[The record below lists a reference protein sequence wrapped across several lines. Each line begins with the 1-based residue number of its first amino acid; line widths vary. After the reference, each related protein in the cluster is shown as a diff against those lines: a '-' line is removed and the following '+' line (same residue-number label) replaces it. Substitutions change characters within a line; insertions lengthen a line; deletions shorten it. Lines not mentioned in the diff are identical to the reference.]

1 MTEAA
6 DSPKAA
12 SFRRLYWRCRRGF
25 LENDLL
31 LQHFLQRNGES
42 LDDEEMERLNRLL
55 DCDDPTLWEL
65 LSGRAQCED
74 DRLQQMVE
82 RIRAA

>member
-1 MTEAA
+1 MNDVV

-12 SFRRLYWRCRRGF
+12 AFRRLYWRCRRGF

-31 LQHFLQRNGES
+31 LQHFLQRDGES
-42 LDDEEMERLNRLL
+42 LDDEEMERLNHLL

-65 LSGRAQCED
+65 LSGRARCED
-74 DRLQQMVE
+74 EGMQQMVE